1 MKVCLVTLAIGE
13 KYLEEYNRLFRES
26 QENYARKCGYDFRV
40 LADYLDKDHT
50 DPKTITLNKMLV
62 CSQSWSAEYDFIVF
76 VDADILININSPPI
90 HSHIDFGDKI
100 GIANET
106 DQTPPHFMNSFRK
119 YVNTWSKDCAEYYAS
134 SGFTLNTMKVL
145 NTGVLVLQPKK
156 HREFLE
162 RIYYKYV
169 MSDDYNPSIPNQL
182 EQTNPYHY
190 EQSAIGYELQT
201 HNMYVIISKKF
212 NSIWFLQTIIN
223 RAIGDLCVPFPLH
236 VHRRD
241 ILSFFKQTYFMHFA
255 GKTGFSRVQELQKNN
270 HL

>member
-40 LADYLDKDHT
+40 LDDYLDKDHT
-50 DPKTITLNKMLV
+50 DPKTITLNKILV
-62 CSQSWSAEYDFIVF
+62 CSQPWSAEYDFIVF
-76 VDADILININSPPI
+76 IDADILINIKSPPI
-90 HSHIDFGDKI
+90 HTHIDFGDKI

-106 DQTPPHFMNSFRK
+106 DQTPSYFMSSFRK
-119 YVNTWSKDCAEYYAS
+119 YVYNWKDGAEYYAS
-134 SGFTLNTMKVL
+134 SGFTVNSGKIL

-162 RIYYKYV
+162 RVYYKYV
-169 MSDDYNPSIPNQL
+169 TSDYYNPNIPNNL
-182 EQTNPYHY
+182 EQKSPYHY
-190 EQSAIGYELQT
+190 EQSAVGYELQT

-212 NSIWFLQTIIN
+212 NSIWFLQATIN
-223 RAIGDLCVPFPLH
+223 RSIGEMFVPFTFRI
-236 VHRRD
+236 HRRN
-241 ILSFFKQTYFMHFA
+241 ILTYFKETYFMHFA
-255 GKTGFSRVQELQKNN
+255 GRKGFSSVQELQKNN